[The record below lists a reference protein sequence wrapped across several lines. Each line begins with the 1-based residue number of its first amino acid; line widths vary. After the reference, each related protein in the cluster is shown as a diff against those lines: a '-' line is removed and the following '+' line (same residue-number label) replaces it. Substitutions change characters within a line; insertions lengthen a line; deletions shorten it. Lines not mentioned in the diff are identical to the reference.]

1 MENTKTDT
9 ELNIFISSLKAQMNV
24 LEAKIKQVQKSV
36 TTKKFA
42 DFYGIL
48 AGISETTEEEI
59 NSDEVIKQSNLIRT
73 VW

>member
-24 LEAKIKQVQKSV
+24 LEAKIKQVQPSV
-36 TTKKFA
+36 TIKKFA

-59 NSDEVIKQSNLIRT
+59 NLVEFKLKENLI
-73 VW
+73 

>member
-1 MENTKTDT
+1 MENTKIDT

-36 TTKKFA
+36 TIKKFA

-48 AGISETTEEEI
+48 DGISETTEEEI
-59 NSDEVIKQSNLIRT
+59 NLVEFKLKENLI
-73 VW
+73 

>member
-1 MENTKTDT
+1 MENTKIDT
-9 ELNIFISSLKAQMNV
+9 ELNIFISSLKAQINV

-36 TTKKFA
+36 TSKKFA

-59 NSDEVIKQSNLIRT
+59 DAVEFRLKENLL
-73 VW
+73 